1 MLMICKKG
9 FGKVIIAK
17 LAAIIGAII
26 NMISAITLI
35 IPRARLSMEFL
46 VFLVRLFKYSAKLRG
61 SHNEV
66 PGCRRK

>member
-9 FGKVIIAK
+9 FGRVIIAR

-35 IPRARLSMEFL
+35 IPRASFYGIFG
-46 VFLVRLFKYSAKLRG
+46 FLVRLFKYSAKLRG

>member
-9 FGKVIIAK
+9 FGRVIIAR

-35 IPRARLSMEFL
+35 IPRAKLSMEFL
-46 VFLVRLFKYSAKLRG
+46 VFWCACLNIPQNYVEAITKSWLSVE
-61 SHNEV
+61 S
-66 PGCRRK
+66 

>member
-9 FGKVIIAK
+9 FGRVIIAR

-35 IPRARLSMEFL
+35 IPRASLLWNFWFFGAL
-46 VFLVRLFKYSAKLRG
+46 V
-61 SHNEV
+61 
-66 PGCRRK
+66 